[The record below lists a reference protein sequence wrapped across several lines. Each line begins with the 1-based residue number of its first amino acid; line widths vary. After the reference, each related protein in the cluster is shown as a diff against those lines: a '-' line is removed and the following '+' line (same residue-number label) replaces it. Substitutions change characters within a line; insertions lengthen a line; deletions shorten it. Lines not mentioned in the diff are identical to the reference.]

1 MLNSLIIRGAAGSIM
16 VAGATLFAMESGWIS
31 PFGSAQAADQ
41 TTEGQTLTS
50 SSRPMGSMA
59 PPLPLIEDIDVIVP
73 MAEQSLAPQATIVPA
88 SFDDPVAAPSETPI
102 AGPLPDAAELSP
114 LGLPCDITATASA
127 MPAALVALDIQ
138 APCRTNAA
146 VTINHSG
153 LEIVSSTDALGL
165 LTLDI
170 PAFESPAFFSV
181 TFADGVE
188 ETVLVGL
195 PDLEEYDRIGLT
207 WRGDMGLEL
216 HAMEFG
222 AAFGD
227 DGHVWQDA
235 PAGPSAAI
243 AGIGGFMTLV
253 ETGDSFA
260 QIYTLPRATLRE
272 GEQVRLSI
280 DAPVT
285 AANCTQNVLART
297 LRTEAAGPV
306 DVTELTFTVPSCEA
320 VGDVLVL
327 QNLLDDLRLA
337 SN

>member
-1 MLNSLIIRGAAGSIM
+1 MLNTLIIRAAAGCTVII
-16 VAGATLFAMESGWIS
+16 GGTLFAMESGWIAQS
-31 PFGSAQAADQ
+31 GPAQAADQ
-41 TTEGQTLTS
+41 AANGQSLIS
-50 SSRPMGSMA
+50 SSQPTGSMGPA
-59 PPLPLIEDIDVIVP
+59 LPVIEENNVIVP
-73 MAEQSLAPQATIVPA
+73 LAEQSLAVEATIVPT
-88 SFDDPVAAPSETPI
+88 SFNGPATTPAAPAT
-102 AGPLPDAAELSP
+102 GPTDDVGGVSP
-114 LGLPCDITATASA
+114 LGLPCGINTTATA
-127 MPAALVALDIQ
+127 MPAAMVALDVT
-138 APCRTNAA
+138 APCRANAA
-146 VTINHSG
+146 VTITHSG
-153 LEIVSSTDALGL
+153 LQIETSTDAVGL

-170 PAFESPAFFSV
+170 PAFETPAFFSV

-188 ETVLVGL
+188 EAVLVSL
-195 PDLEEYDRIGLT
+195 PDLQDYDRIGLN
-207 WRGDMGLEL
+207 WQGDMGLEL

-227 DGHVWQDA
+227 AGHIWQDT
-235 PAGPSAAI
+235 PAGPEVAI
-243 AGIGGFMTLV
+243 AGDGGFLSVV

-285 AANCTQNVLART
+285 LANCTRDVLART

-306 DVTELTFTVPSCEA
+306 DVTELTFTAPPCDA